1 MPEVIN
7 SLLKV
12 VLGGPQNFLQKHVYN
27 LLVFVSS
34 SLGVLARKLCL
45 LCSWW
50 FAVLIRR
57 PAMVRAGICLVV
69 KQGLNVSCLEDE
81 HLKD

>member
-7 SLLKV
+7 PLLKV
-12 VLGGPQNFLQKHVYN
+12 VLGDPQNFLQKHVYN
-27 LLVFVSS
+27 LLLFASS

-50 FAVLIRR
+50 FPMLIR
-57 PAMVRAGICLVV
+57 PLTIVRAAICLVL